1 MNMTESEDQAQRNV
15 FDWARWQKGKYPQ
28 LKAMY
33 HAANEGKRSVRAGA
47 ELKRQG
53 MKPGVSDICLP
64 YASGKYNNLYVEL
77 KVGNNKASDNQ
88 LKFIDTI
95 NGIGGKAVI
104 AYGSEAA
111 ISVITAYLEGTIES
125 LEIASDTYPPEK
137 AKITERANKK
147 RFIGFCGADCRECNN
162 KGCQGRTI
170 DDALSP
176 GLLPA
181 T

>member
-1 MNMTESEDQAQRNV
+1 MNMTESEAQAQRNV

-88 LKFIDTI
+88 LKFIDTWNWRKSCNSI
-95 NGIGGKAVI
+95 RKRSGYKRDNCIPGRDDRQLRNSKRYIPTGKSKD
-104 AYGSEAA
+104 YRTSE
-111 ISVITAYLEGTIES
+111 
-125 LEIASDTYPPEK
+125 
-137 AKITERANKK
+137 
-147 RFIGFCGADCRECNN
+147 
-162 KGCQGRTI
+162 
-170 DDALSP
+170 
-176 GLLPA
+176 
-181 T
+181 